1 MNFAYPSRLAAL
13 VVLLSAPSVVFAQA
27 TKPPA
32 ANAVTTPAQ
41 KTIGNAQVR
50 IVPSLIVVNA
60 RSARL
65 QGQKLTLEGLSPN
78 AIVFADRP
86 VRAAGHMLAADI
98 VSEWTSG
105 GDAFSKD
112 PPNATV
118 SVLGKDGTS
127 VSDVVVVLKAPKLEG
142 DRLSF
147 DVQVLEGDLAG
158 ADGPASIFI
167 DIVGMPLTPMSFA
180 GVARRAGRR
189 AAWYRAA
196 PPY

>member
-1 MNFAYPSRLAAL
+1 M
-13 VVLLSAPSVVFAQA
+13 
-27 TKPPA
+27 
-32 ANAVTTPAQ
+32 
-41 KTIGNAQVR
+41 
-50 IVPSLIVVNA
+50 
-60 RSARL
+60 
-65 QGQKLTLEGLSPN
+65 
-78 AIVFADRP
+78 
-86 VRAAGHMLAADI
+86 
-98 VSEWTSG
+98 
-105 GDAFSKD
+105 
-112 PPNATV
+112 
-118 SVLGKDGTS
+118 
-127 VSDVVVVLKAPKLEG
+127 VLKAPKLEG